1 MENKKILNSMGLDDN
16 DIDKI
21 NEEENK
27 RDNQLKE
34 DYTYSNELA
43 NSRPKEELNSYK
55 KDNNLNYDSDLNLY
69 EHMKRNSPEWQKIS
83 SVLKRN
89 DKIYN
94 EPAEDSRFMNFE
106 NNVILDEYDR
116 LYPNE
121 LNIKNYPNN
130 KKDWDSIM
138 DAINQKRFLLNKR
151 IPDDQQSEYLK
162 KYQRLNDDGNS
173 IFYNEDGSEWKDNY
187 GIEPKDKS
195 KQKYTEDDIDDFN
208 DFE

>member
-162 KYQRLNDDGNS
+162 KYQRLNDDGKS

-187 GIEPKDKS
+187 GIETKDKS